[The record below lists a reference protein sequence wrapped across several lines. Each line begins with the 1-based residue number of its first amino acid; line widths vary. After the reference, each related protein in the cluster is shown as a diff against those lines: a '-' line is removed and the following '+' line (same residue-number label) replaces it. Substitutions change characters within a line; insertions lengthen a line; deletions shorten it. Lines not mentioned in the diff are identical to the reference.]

1 MARRR
6 GEAMDAELWTEQP
19 TGKGAILKYNVHNCL
34 QDIDNEQVQRIARNL
49 SIPLGIMLLNLDGNM
64 NIAMSIRSAVALG
77 CSDVY
82 IVGKR
87 QYDSRGAVGAKNY
100 IRIHRYK
107 EIDPATFF
115 QENKLIPLFV
125 EQGGTP
131 IDEFHFKPYI
141 EDSMDG
147 FLPILIM
154 GSESEGIPHDWL
166 KQRLGPCITI
176 PQMGVLR
183 SLNVS
188 IASSIILYEYT
199 KQWRKYVGDKV
210 L

>member
-1 MARRR
+1 
-6 GEAMDAELWTEQP
+6 MDAELWTEQP

-82 IVGKR
+82 IIGKR

-100 IRIHRYK
+100 IRIQRYK
-107 EIDPATFF
+107 EIDPTTFF

-147 FLPILIM
+147 FTPILIM
-154 GSESEGIPHDWL
+154 GSESEGIPREWL
-166 KQRLGPCITI
+166 SKKLGPCITI

>member
-1 MARRR
+1 M
-6 GEAMDAELWTEQP
+6 MDQPAELWTHVP
-19 TGKGAILKYNVHNCL
+19 CGKGQILKYNVHNCL
-34 QDIDNEQVQRIARNL
+34 QDLENERVQQIAKNL
-49 SIPLGIMLLNLDGNM
+49 NIPLGVMLMNLDGNM

-100 IRIHRYK
+100 IRIHRYA
-107 EIDPATFF
+107 EIDPAQFF
-115 QENKLIPLFV
+115 DENKLIPILV

-131 IDEFHFKPYI
+131 LDEFHFKPY
-141 EDSMDG
+141 MDASEKG
-147 FLPILIM
+147 YTPVLIM
-154 GSESEGIPHDWL
+154 GSEGHGIPKEWL
-166 KQRLGPCITI
+166 DLKLGPCITI

-188 IASSIILYEYT
+188 VASSIIIYEYT
-199 KQWRKYVGDKV
+199 KQWRKYTADK
-210 L
+210 LL